1 MNCQLSIVEKRR
13 IYQRK
18 LRNNHDLS
26 QKLETKDLNSYLITM
41 HRIIKKNKSC
51 ELAYNKRKNSL
62 NEYDLNSDRYYLC
75 LSHYFKKSVKVLKDR
90 K

>member
-1 MNCQLSIVEKRR
+1 MKSQLSVVEKKT

-26 QKLETKDLNSYLITM
+26 QKLRTKNLNNCFITM
-41 HRIIKKNKSC
+41 HGIVKKNKSC
-51 ELAYNKRKNSL
+51 DLACNIRKNSL
-62 NEYDLNSDRYYLC
+62 NEYDLNSDKYYLC
-75 LSHYFKKSVKVLKDR
+75 LSHYFKKSLKAFQDR